1 VCIAKG
7 VLALSQSSSS
17 FVGFTVED
25 LEHRSDRELLE
36 RTAREPQAFGVFYR
50 RHVGAVLA
58 FFRRRT
64 GDSQL
69 ALDLTAETFA
79 RALEHAGGFR
89 AMARPPGAWLYAIA
103 RNLLTDSYRRG
114 QVADDARRRL
124 ALEPLI
130 VTELGFERVEA
141 AADAAG
147 QLAAID
153 LNEAL
158 SEDQADAV
166 RARVLEDQSYE
177 QIAEQ
182 LRCSPQVARQHV
194 SRGLRNLKRRWEK
207 SA

>member
-1 VCIAKG
+1 MDE
-7 VLALSQSSSS
+7 
-17 FVGFTVED
+17 F
-25 LEHRSDRELLE
+25 EHRSDQELLE
-36 RTAREPQAFGVFYR
+36 RTAREPQAFGAFYR

-69 ALDLTAETFA
+69 ALDLAAETFA
-79 RALEHAGGFR
+79 RALEHADSFR
-89 AMARPPGAWLYAIA
+89 AMAQPPGAWLYAIA

-141 AADAAG
+141 AADAAS

-153 LNEAL
+153 LDEAL
-158 SEDQADAV
+158 SADQADAV

-182 LRCSPQVARQHV
+182 LHCSPQVARQHV

-207 SA
+207 NA

>member
-1 VCIAKG
+1 MDE
-7 VLALSQSSSS
+7 
-17 FVGFTVED
+17 F
-25 LEHRSDRELLE
+25 EHRSDQELLE
-36 RTAREPQAFGVFYR
+36 RTAREPQAFGAFYR
-50 RHVGAVLA
+50 RHVGAMLA

-79 RALEHAGGFR
+79 RALEHADSFR
-89 AMARPPGAWLYAIA
+89 AMAQPAGAWLYTIA

-114 QVADDARRRL
+114 HVADDARRRL

-141 AADAAG
+141 TADAAS
-147 QLAAID
+147 QLAAVD
-153 LNEAL
+153 LDEAL
-158 SEDQADAV
+158 SAAQADAV

-207 SA
+207 HA